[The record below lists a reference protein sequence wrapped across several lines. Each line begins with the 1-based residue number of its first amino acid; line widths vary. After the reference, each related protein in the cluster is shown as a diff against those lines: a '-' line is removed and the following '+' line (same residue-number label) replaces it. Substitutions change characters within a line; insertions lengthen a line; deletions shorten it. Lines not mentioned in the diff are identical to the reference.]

1 MSHPH
6 KLPPLVPSVLCRVPH
21 LLDHQSAENRR
32 QTGNSVGHRSYQ
44 AQSIIEARK
53 RNQTGESRLR
63 VSSKDAHVTQAE
75 AFTGVLE
82 AAEIMAERLR
92 SGAAALPYASLAA
105 A

>member
-1 MSHPH
+1 
-6 KLPPLVPSVLCRVPH
+6 
-21 LLDHQSAENRR
+21 
-32 QTGNSVGHRSYQ
+32 
-44 AQSIIEARK
+44 
-53 RNQTGESRLR
+53 LR